1 MIRCLDTNQ
10 ALFLFS
16 FHKQVVH
23 GDMALDVV
31 GIASGL
37 DAIGGDHRQVDGLL
51 GARLT
56 LES

>member
-1 MIRCLDTNQ
+1 MLVRPLGSWC
-10 ALFLFS
+10 S
-16 FHKQVVH
+16 FHEQVVH
-23 GDMALDVV
+23 GDLALDVV